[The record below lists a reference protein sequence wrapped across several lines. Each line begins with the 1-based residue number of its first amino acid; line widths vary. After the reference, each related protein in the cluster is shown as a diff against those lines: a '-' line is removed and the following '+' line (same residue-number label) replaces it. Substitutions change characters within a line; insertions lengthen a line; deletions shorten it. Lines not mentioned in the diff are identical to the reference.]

1 MVVEVKLIEK
11 PVDNA
16 FNFYAF
22 VIAECKLIKRK
33 NDFRKIVFNHWGQHW
48 EDVQKGTQTDYQD
61 LFEQSFTN
69 ILKTRI
75 PQTNLIRDCIDRQEL
90 ISNNQKYQKLRTA
103 IISLCEELIDESLD
117 IEGGF

>member
-33 NDFRKIVFNHWGQHW
+33 NDFRKIVFNHF
-48 EDVQKGTQTDYQD
+48 ERRKFSFESR
-61 LFEQSFTN
+61 LFRKRGGHLN
-69 ILKTRI
+69 ILCAIALFGNEVDFLDTDFPDVYGKPSADKFKENEVFEGKTQIIITLRQQI
-75 PQTNLIRDCIDRQEL
+75 P
-90 ISNNQKYQKLRTA
+90 S
-103 IISLCEELIDESLD
+103 
-117 IEGGF
+117 